1 MKVKVLFLFCLF
13 TVAKMDVSTIKTH
26 TMHFNMYAAGMYTS
40 MCVEVKGQSLGVSSL
55 LPSCRS

>member
-13 TVAKMDVSTIKTH
+13 TLAKMDVSTIKTH
-26 TMHFNMYAAGMYTS
+26 TIHFNMYTCTYTC

-55 LPSCRS
+55 LSSSRS